1 MSGRVRLGTFDAE
14 SWWRPAD
21 LAALPAVAG
30 GGGAAVA
37 GMDELLAG
45 FCRPD
50 DLLVTRGPMDP
61 VLVDGLADAGI
72 HFGRTDAGAPADG
85 TVERH
90 LSDPVVTRMQEYDG
104 LAPYAVLPDT
114 VALAERVGWDDLPDL
129 DAVRLVNS
137 KTWSNEVVRRLGLP
151 GAGRV
156 VRTVDDL
163 VAAVSEVD
171 GPSVV
176 KDPYG
181 VSGRAILEVGTPG
194 VLAAVARVLRK
205 QVAAGERV
213 ELLVQPKYAKRHDF
227 SGHLLVHRGGGWDW
241 LGLQAMTNRGFRY
254 LGSGPVRP
262 GLVDEDDYRRMITGV
277 VEAVAETGYSGPV
290 GVDSMVLDD
299 GRVIPVLEV
308 NARHSLGLLAR
319 TLDLRVAHHG
329 LRCHL
334 VQLDLVVGPDQG
346 VADLVRALGA
356 AGYRGGPDAGATVL
370 SGSAVS
376 APGGRVHVAVFCRQ
390 GDLPLWWDR
399 LRTVVATAG
408 MSTRGVPDA
417 A

>member
-21 LAALPAVAG
+21 LAALPAVPG

-45 FCRPD
+45 FCRPG

-61 VLVDGLADAGI
+61 ALVDGLAEAGV
-72 HFGRTDAGAPADG
+72 HFGRVDAGTPSG
-85 TVERH
+85 GPVERR
-90 LSDPVVTRMQEYDG
+90 LPDPVVAQMGEAEG
-104 LAPYAVLPDT
+104 LVPYAVLPDT
-114 VALAERVGWDDLPDL
+114 VALAERMGWDDLPDL
-129 DAVRLVNS
+129 DAVIAVNS

-171 GPSVV
+171 GAAVV

-194 VLAAVARVLRK
+194 VLAAVVRVLRK
-205 QVAAGERV
+205 QVEAGKRV
-213 ELLVQPKYAKRHDF
+213 ELLVQPKFAKRHDF
-227 SGHLLVHRGGGWDW
+227 SGHLVVDRGGNWEW
-241 LGLQAMTNRGFRY
+241 LGVQAMTNRGFRH
-254 LGSGPVRP
+254 LESGPVPP
-262 GLVDEDDYRRMITGV
+262 GLVDEDGYRRALTGV
-277 VEAVAETGYSGPV
+277 VEAVAETGYFGPI
-290 GVDSMVLDD
+290 GVDSMLLDD
-299 GRVIPVLEV
+299 GRVVPVLEV
-308 NARHSLGLLAR
+308 NARHSLGLLTR

-334 VQLDLVVGPDQG
+334 TQLDLVVGPDRG

-356 AGYRGGPDAGATVL
+356 ASYRGGEDAGVTVL
-370 SGSAVS
+370 SGSALTS
-376 APGGRVHVAVFCRQ
+376 PGGRVYVAVFCRQ
-390 GDLPLWWDR
+390 GELPLWRDR
-399 LRTVVATAG
+399 LRAAVAAAG

>member
-21 LAALPAVAG
+21 LAALPAVARD
-30 GGGAAVA
+30 GAAVA

-45 FCRPD
+45 FCLPG

-61 VLVDGLADAGI
+61 VLVAGLAEAGV
-72 HFGRTDAGAPADG
+72 HFGRTTADAAAGAP
-85 TVERH
+85 VERE
-90 LSDPVVTRMQEYDG
+90 LTGPVLTRMKGFEG
-104 LAPYAVLPDT
+104 LAPYAVLSDT
-114 VALAERVGWDDLPDL
+114 VALAGRMGWDDLPDL
-129 DAVRLVNS
+129 DAVTLVNS

-156 VRTVDDL
+156 ARTVDDL

-171 GPSVV
+171 GPAVV

-194 VLAAVARVLRK
+194 VLAAVERVLRK
-205 QVAAGERV
+205 QVAAGKRV
-213 ELLVQPKYAKRHDF
+213 ELLVQPKFAKRHDF
-227 SGHLLVHRGGGWDW
+227 SGHLVVDRGGGWEW
-241 LGLQAMTNRGFRY
+241 LGVQAMTNRGFRHM
-254 LGSGPVRP
+254 GSGPAWP
-262 GLVDEDDYRRMITGV
+262 GLVDEDDYRRTLTAV
-277 VEAVAETGYSGPV
+277 AEAVAETGYHGPV

-308 NARHSLGLLAR
+308 NARHSLGLLTR
-319 TLDLRVAHHG
+319 TLDQRVAHHG

-334 VQLDLVVGPDQG
+334 EQLDLVVGPDRG

-356 AGYRGGPDAGATVL
+356 AAYRGGQDAGVVVL
-370 SGSAVS
+370 SGSALT
-376 APGGRVHVAVFCRQ
+376 APGGRVHVAVFCHR
-390 GDLPLWWDR
+390 GELPVWLDR
-399 LRTVVATAG
+399 LRAAVAAAG

>member
-21 LAALPAVAG
+21 LAALPAVG
-30 GGGAAVA
+30 GGTAAAVA

-45 FCRPD
+45 FCLPD

-61 VLVDGLADAGI
+61 ALVGGLAEAGI
-72 HFGRTDAGAPADG
+72 HFGRADAGAPAGG
-85 TVERH
+85 TVERQ
-90 LSDPVVTRMQEYDG
+90 LPDPVVARMKQVEA
-104 LAPYAVLPDT
+104 LVPYAVLPDT
-114 VALAERVGWDDLPDL
+114 VALAERVGWGGLPDL
-129 DAVRLVNS
+129 GAVTAVNS
-137 KTWSNEVVRRLGLP
+137 KTWSNEVVRALGLP

-163 VAAVSEVD
+163 LAAVSEVD
-171 GPSVV
+171 GPAVV

-194 VLAAVARVLRK
+194 VLAVVERVLRK
-205 QVAAGERV
+205 QVAAGKRV
-213 ELLVQPKYAKRHDF
+213 ELLVQQKFAKRHDF
-227 SGHLLVHRGGGWDW
+227 SGHLVVDRGGDWEW
-241 LGLQAMTNRGFRY
+241 LGVQEMTNRGFRH
-254 LGSGPVRP
+254 LESGPARP
-262 GLVDEDDYRRMITGV
+262 GLVDEEDYRRTLTGV
-277 VEAVAETGYSGPV
+277 AEAVAGTGYFGPV
-290 GVDSMVLDD
+290 GVDSMVLAD

-308 NARHSLGLLAR
+308 NARHSLGLLTR

-334 VQLDLVVGPDQG
+334 TQLDLVVGPEGG
-346 VADLVRALGA
+346 VADLVHALGPA
-356 AGYRGGPDAGATVL
+356 RYRGGKDAGVTVL
-370 SGSAVS
+370 SGSALT
-376 APGGRVHVAVFCRQ
+376 APGGRVYVAVFCRR
-390 GDLPLWWDR
+390 GELPLWRDR
-399 LRTVVATAG
+399 LRAAVAAAG